1 MENEDQKI
9 IINDK
14 EYNVNDLSQQSIT
27 LINYVGSIDK
37 KLKDMQ
43 VEIDQMNAAR
53 YRFLELLTQSLET
66 NE

>member
-14 EYNVNDLSQQSIT
+14 EYNIADLSPQSIT
-27 LINYVGSIDK
+27 MINYITNIDK

-43 VEIDQMNAAR
+43 VEIDQLNAAR
-53 YRFLELLTQSLET
+53 YRFIEILTQSLET
-66 NE
+66 DE